1 MQMLHALSHVTSG
14 LHPGCF
20 FFSNFGAF
28 ILNSVQ
34 HSGFVFSFFFSCSDK
49 PSVKWC
55 HGDSSSCSI
64 LMWQIKSCCWQVYRQ
79 LYLGKCTHGLSTSK
93 YFPLEK
99 NITVIYGWSSVS
111 EITPVAILLLLVAS
125 CLILG
130 IVFLCSTTHEPP
142 PQQQQQKNLIKAF
155 FSTFDI
161 IHPTVKRQKRLKLSG
176 CIRNKCADD
185 ASPGV
190 CWLTDQMVLVHNS
203 NSQQQ
208 LIPSRQE
215 DMRLTGWR
223 RVQRGRLSKTS
234 EKKYNLPS
242 HHVNTH
248 VTHVSVFNSM
258 KITFLLCRS

>member
-1 MQMLHALSHVTSG
+1 MFLFLKLRCLHFEFSAAFWV
-14 LHPGCF
+14 CF
-20 FFSNFGAF
+20 FF
-28 ILNSVQ
+28 
-34 HSGFVFSFFFSCSDK
+34 FFFCSDK

-142 PQQQQQKNLIKAF
+142 LNNNNKKNL
-155 FSTFDI
+155 T
-161 IHPTVKRQKRLKLSG
+161 QLS
-176 CIRNKCADD
+176 
-185 ASPGV
+185 SLP
-190 CWLTDQMVLVHNS
+190 LTLFIQ
-203 NSQQQ
+203 
-208 LIPSRQE
+208 
-215 DMRLTGWR
+215 
-223 RVQRGRLSKTS
+223 LSKDRNDLSCQGVSATS
-234 EKKYNLPS
+234 VRMTLPP
-242 HHVNTH
+242 
-248 VTHVSVFNSM
+248 VSAG
-258 KITFLLCRS
+258 LLIRWYWCTTATASSS